1 MVDLIVATNTTL
13 LLALFGYLMLLHTKL
28 SRLEGELTT
37 IKFMLSSSVLKEVKI
52 NEHDS

>member
-37 IKFMLSSSVLKEVKI
+37 IKFMLTQGVKEVKL
-52 NEHDS
+52 NEHE

>member
-13 LLALFGYLMLLHTKL
+13 LLALFGYLVLLHSKI

-37 IKFMLSSSVLKEVKI
+37 IKFMLSSSVVKEVRKD
-52 NEHDS
+52 EHE

>member
-13 LLALFGYLMLLHTKL
+13 LLALFGYLVLLHSKI

-37 IKFMLSSSVLKEVKI
+37 IKFMLSSSVVKEVKI
-52 NEHDS
+52 NERE

>member
-13 LLALFGYLMLLHTKL
+13 LLALFGYLVLLHSKI

-37 IKFMLSSSVLKEVKI
+37 IKFMLANSVKEVRKD
-52 NEHDS
+52 ERDS